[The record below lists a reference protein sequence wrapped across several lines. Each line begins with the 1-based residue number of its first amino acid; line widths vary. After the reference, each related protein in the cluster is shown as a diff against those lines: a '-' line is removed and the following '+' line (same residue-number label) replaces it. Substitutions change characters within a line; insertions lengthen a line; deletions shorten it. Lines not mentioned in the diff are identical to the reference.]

1 MSTRQDGEP
10 APLVRSRQDLVDWIA
25 AGSKPASAWRI
36 GTEHEKI
43 VFRTDDHRPVPYEG
57 PRGIRAIL
65 EALIARYGW
74 EPIMEGDNIIALKWP
89 HGDPAATVSL
99 EPGGQFE
106 LSGAPLSDIH
116 AIGEETQ
123 VHLDQ
128 VSAIGKDIG
137 IGFLGIGFSPKWTL
151 EETPVMPKRRY
162 AVMTGYMPKVGKRG
176 LDMMYRT
183 ATIQVNLDFGD
194 EADMVKKLRVSLA
207 LQPIATAIFASSPFT
222 EGRPNGFRSMRSEV
236 WRDTDPGRTGMLP
249 FVFEPGM
256 GFERYVDYALDV
268 PMYFVYRDGNY
279 IDVSGAS
286 FRDFLAGK
294 LAAMPGQYPT
304 VADWSD
310 HLTTLFPEVR
320 MKRFLEMRGADG
332 GRWRRICALPAFWT
346 GLLYDS
352 AALEAAWESR
362 KGLERRGATELAQ
375 RRAARARLPRVFARA
390 RCRTS
395 PARPCGLPPTAS
407 RRGAASTP
415 KARTS
420 AFSWRRSR
428 ASSTR
433 GAPGPTTC
441 WGISKATGAAISIAF
456 LPSTRSD
463 RCACRRSHSSMRP
476 SARRGRSNFNQVRS
490 AASSP
495 T

>member
-10 APLVRSRQDLVDWIA
+10 APLVRSRQDLIDWIA
-25 AGSKPASAWRI
+25 AGSKPTSAWRI

-57 PRGIRAIL
+57 SRGIRAIL

-74 EPIMEGDNIIALKWP
+74 EPIIEGDNIIALKWP
-89 HGDPAATVSL
+89 QGDPAATVSL

-151 EETPVMPKRRY
+151 AETPMMPKRRY
-162 AVMTGYMPKVGKRG
+162 AVMTRYMPKVGKRG

-222 EGRPNGFRSMRSEV
+222 EGRPNGFKSMRSEV

-279 IDVSGAS
+279 IDVAGAS

-352 AALEAAWESR
+352 SALEAAWSLVKDWSAE
-362 KGLERRGATELAQ
+362 ERQSLRNDVPRTALATRFRSGTVQDLA
-375 RRAARARLPRVFARA
+375 RAAMRIAADGLKARRRLNAKGEDERVFLAPIESIVDSG
-390 RCRTS
+390 RTWADDLLQHFDS
-395 PARPCGLPPTAS
+395 DWQGNIDRIFTEH
-407 RRGAASTP
+407 
-415 KARTS
+415 
-420 AFSWRRSR
+420 AF
-428 ASSTR
+428 
-433 GAPGPTTC
+433 
-441 WGISKATGAAISIAF
+441 
-456 LPSTRSD
+456 
-463 RCACRRSHSSMRP
+463 
-476 SARRGRSNFNQVRS
+476 
-490 AASSP
+490 
-495 T
+495 